1 MRIFNLCGIA
11 AACVAIASCSG
22 PKGWSVEG
30 KISDPATEK
39 VALEAYNNGL
49 WYNIDS
55 LSVDK
60 NGRFSYSAP
69 EPAHYADIYR
79 LSTPGGTIYFP
90 IDSCDKVFVEAAGA
104 HFGTG
109 YRLSG
114 TDMARTV
121 ASVDSTIAAGSA
133 DVDALRRA
141 LVEYITADTTGL
153 VSYYVV
159 GKAVGGKPLFDP
171 NESFGNRVYGAVAH
185 KFSLVAPDD
194 PRANAVTAAYFA
206 GRKSLGRLPEG
217 PQTVLEVEETG
228 YIDIENY
235 DDRGVKHSISDL
247 VAEGK
252 VVVLSFTAY
261 TADNSV
267 VYNAILNDMYN
278 KYKDR
283 GVEIFQI
290 AFDDN
295 EQDWKTVARNLP
307 WITVWNSPA
316 DGVTAL
322 AQYNVGSLPVTFIIN
337 RKGEI
342 VARVS
347 DPDKISAE
355 VAKYL

>member
-1 MRIFNLCGIA
+1 M
-11 AACVAIASCSG
+11 AIASCSG

-30 KISDPATEK
+30 TIANPATEK

-49 WYNIDS
+49 WYNLDS
-55 LSVDK
+55 LAVDK
-60 NGRFSYSAP
+60 NGHFAYNAE
-69 EPAHYADIYR
+69 EPAHFADIYR
-79 LSTPGGTIYFP
+79 LSTPGGAIYFP
-90 IDSCDKVFVEAAGA
+90 IDSCDKVIVEADGA

-109 YRLSG
+109 YKLSG
-114 TDMARTV
+114 TDMARTI
-121 ASVDSTIAAGSA
+121 ASVDSAVAVGSG
-133 DVDALRRA
+133 DLEALRRT
-141 LVEYITADTTGL
+141 LVDFITADTTGL

-171 NESFGNRVYGAVAH
+171 NETFGNRVYGAVAQ

-194 PRANAVTAAYFA
+194 PRANAVKNAYFA
-206 GRKSLGRLPEG
+206 GRKALGHLPEG

-228 YIDIENY
+228 FIDIENY
-235 DDRGVKHSISDL
+235 DDRGNKHSISDL
-247 VAEGK
+247 VAQGK
-252 VVVLSFTAY
+252 VVIVSFTAY

-267 VYNAILNDMYN
+267 VYNAILNDVYT

-307 WITVWNSPA
+307 WITVWNSPS

-322 AQYNVGSLPVTFIIN
+322 ANYNVGSLPVTFIIN

-347 DPDKISAE
+347 DPDKIAGE

>member
-1 MRIFNLCGIA
+1 M
-11 AACVAIASCSG
+11 AIASCSG

-30 KISDPATEK
+30 TIANPATEK

-55 LSVDK
+55 LTIEK
-60 NGRFSYSAP
+60 NGRFAYSSA

-79 LSTPGGTIYFP
+79 LSTPGGSIYFP
-90 IDSCDKVFVEAAGA
+90 IDSCDKVIVEADGN

-109 YRLSG
+109 YKLSG
-114 TDMARTV
+114 TDMAC
-121 ASVDSTIAAGSA
+121 TIAAIDSTVAAGA
-133 DVDALRRA
+133 GDIDALRRA
-141 LVEYITADTTGL
+141 LVEYITVDSTGL
-153 VSYYVV
+153 VSFYIV

-194 PRANAVTAAYFA
+194 PRANAVKSAYFA
-206 GRKSLGRLPEG
+206 GRKALGRLPEG

-261 TADNSV
+261 TADNSA
-267 VYNAILNDMYN
+267 VYNAVLNDMYT

-307 WITVWNSPA
+307 WITVWNSPS
-316 DGVTAL
+316 DGVTSL
-322 AQYNVGSLPVTFIIN
+322 TKYNVGSLPITFIIN

-347 DPDKISAE
+347 DPDKLAGE

>member
-1 MRIFNLCGIA
+1 MKIINLCGIA
-11 AACVAIASCSG
+11 AACMAIASCSG

-30 KISDPATEK
+30 TIANPATEK

-55 LSVDK
+55 LTIDK
-60 NGRFSYSAP
+60 NGRFSYKADAP
-69 EPAHYADIYR
+69 ARYADIYR
-79 LSTPGGTIYFP
+79 LSTPGGAIYFP
-90 IDSCDKVFVEAAGA
+90 IDSCDKVIVEANGA

-109 YRLSG
+109 YKLSG
-114 TDMARTV
+114 TDMACTV
-121 ASVDSTIAAGSA
+121 AAVDSTVAAGSA
-133 DVDALRRA
+133 DVPALRRT
-141 LVEYITADTTGL
+141 LVDYITADTTGL
-153 VSYYVV
+153 VSYYIV
-159 GKAVGGKPLFDP
+159 GKSVGGKPLFDP

-194 PRANAVTAAYFA
+194 PRANAVTKAYFD
-206 GRKSLGRLPEG
+206 GRKALGRMPEG

-235 DDRGVKHSISDL
+235 DDRGNKHAISDL
-247 VAEGK
+247 VEQGK

-267 VYNAILNDMYN
+267 AYNAILNDVYT

-307 WITVWNSPA
+307 WITVWNSPS
-316 DGVTAL
+316 DGVAAL
-322 AQYNVGSLPVTFIIN
+322 AQYNVGSLPITFIIN

-342 VARVS
+342 VARVAN
-347 DPDKISAE
+347 PEKIAGE